1 MNIKQA
7 AVTSFL
13 SAWLITSSLFAQN
26 PGQVL
31 ESQTE
36 RLRSLVVQGGGGGGQ
51 VVQGWGGGAVYYL
64 PGFWSLAQES
74 VRKEIDLV
82 PEQDQKLLAISKD
95 YQTKMNEFYAPLRDP
110 KIPQEERTQKFKEAQ
125 EKLTT
130 LNQDT
135 TKQVKEI
142 LLPHQIKTLDQID
155 LRQKA
160 ATMLQ
165 YAPYVEKLNLSD
177 EAKEKIKKKRD
188 ALNEAV
194 AKLQREAFDEILQ
207 LLTPEQREQLKQ
219 PWQGQFQVPGQNPG
233 K

>member
-1 MNIKQA
+1 MNLSQA
-7 AVTSFL
+7 AVTGVF
-13 SAWLITSSLFAQN
+13 SALFVTSSLLAQN
-26 PGQVL
+26 PGQPL
-31 ESQTE
+31 EVQTE
-36 RLRSLVVQGGGGGGQ
+36 RLRSLVVQGGAGGGQ
-51 VVQGWGGGAVYYL
+51 VVQGWGGGATYYL
-64 PGFWSLAQES
+64 PVYWSLAQES
-74 VRKEIDLV
+74 VRREIDLV

-110 KIPQEERTQKFKEAQ
+110 KIPQEERTQKYKEAQ

-130 LNQDT
+130 LNQEV

-142 LLPHQIKTLDQID
+142 LLPHQVKTLDQID

-177 EAKEKIKKKRD
+177 ETKDKIKKKRD

-194 AKLQREAFDEILQ
+194 AKMQREAFDEILQ

-219 PWQGQFQVPGQNPG
+219 PWQGQYQAPAQNPA